1 MNPDCLP
8 FSALPHSPRLF
19 TDFTANFARV
29 RAFYPQPPQ
38 FSEVL
43 QRRPELNYDRERRER
58 VSAVLDRQNQ
68 TWGASELM
76 LENIERLRRGAE
88 AMVTGQQVALL
99 GGPLFSIYKA
109 LSVIKFAREVTQ
121 AGRECVPIFWLATED
136 HDFAEVSQ
144 ATLFSAHK
152 GLMQLALE
160 TTIGPNR
167 PVSEIKLGEAIAALL
182 QPAQEALG
190 QNEITTLLRSCYAP
204 QETMGSAFAKLFT
217 KLFSKF
223 GLIILDPSDPEL
235 HRVAAPL
242 YQAAIKK
249 SEPLVRALLD
259 RGSEIEAAGYEPQ
272 VKVTNSSTLLFRLH
286 NEERLPI
293 RRANGGF
300 VAGTEKLSEPQLTEE
315 ITAHPERFSP
325 NVLLRPVTQDFLLPT
340 AAYIGGP
347 SEIAYFAQANVV
359 YQQLLGRVTP
369 ILPRF
374 SATLIDPKSRRIM
387 EQYRITVADVL
398 QGPEHVRERLAEQHL
413 PKELESALE
422 STQRE
427 LEKSLSHIVA
437 QLKKLDPTLVDAAEK
452 SVSKVEYQLDHL
464 KKKAA
469 HAQLRRRE
477 ELGRHADHLSDC
489 IFPNKNLQEREIA
502 GISLLAQHG
511 PSLLDRIYE
520 AIQPNCL
527 GHQLVQI

>member
-1 MNPDCLP
+1 MSPDCLP
-8 FSALPHSPRLF
+8 FSALPHSPPLF
-19 TDFTANFARV
+19 TDFTANFERV
-29 RAFYPQPPQ
+29 RAFYPHPPQ
-38 FSEVL
+38 FSEIL
-43 QRRPELNYDRERRER
+43 QRHPELNYDAERRAG
-58 VSAVLDRQNQ
+58 VSGVLERQNRS
-68 TWGASELM
+68 WGASELT
-76 LENIERLRRGAE
+76 LENIARLRRGAE
-88 AMVTGQQVALL
+88 AMVTGQQVALF
-99 GGPLFSIYKA
+99 GGPLYSIYKA
-109 LSVIKFAREVTQ
+109 LSAIKFAQQLTQ
-121 AGRECVPIFWLATED
+121 ARRECVPVFWLATED

-144 ATLFSAHK
+144 ATLFSANK
-152 GLMQLALE
+152 GLIQLELE

-182 QPAQEALG
+182 QPALEALG
-190 QNEITTLLRSCYAP
+190 KNEITDLLQSCYAP
-204 QETMGSAFAKLFT
+204 HETMGSAFAKLFT

-223 GLIILDPSDPEL
+223 GLIVLDPSDPEL
-235 HRVAAPL
+235 HRIAGPL

-249 SEPLVRALLD
+249 SESLVQALLD
-259 RGSEIEAAGYEPQ
+259 RGSQIEAAGHEPQ
-272 VKVTNSSTLLFRLH
+272 VKVTNSSTLLFRLQ

-300 VAGTEKLSEPQLTEE
+300 IAGNEKLSEQQLTEE

-325 NVLLRPVTQDFLLPT
+325 NVLLRPVTQDYLLPT
-340 AAYIGGP
+340 VAYVGGP

-359 YQQLLGRVTP
+359 YQQLLGRATP

-387 EQYRITVADVL
+387 EQYRVTVGDVL
-398 QGPEHVRERLAEQHL
+398 QGPEHVRERLAAQHL
-413 PKELESALE
+413 PKELESTLE

-437 QLKKLDPTLVDAAEK
+437 QLKKLDPTLVDAAQK

-477 ELGRHADHLSDC
+477 ELRRHADHLSDS
-489 IFPNKNLQEREIA
+489 IYPNRNLQEREIA
-502 GISLLAQHG
+502 GISFLAQHG
-511 PSLLDRIYE
+511 PALMDRIYE